1 MKLQHKVILR
11 PIIQIQEE
19 PFVTY
24 VRTLMFQ
31 MYRFK
36 DNKGLTPVHIEMT
49 EIAKRFYPWPQY
61 KVKEELDRLAK
72 CGEVDITERISNNG
86 NKIYFYKA
94 TKGGPVNI
102 EMIPI
107 RGQDLDDLTEKIM
120 EYLGRVTLLSTL
132 NDQLYFSGFL
142 NIMSIK
148 KEYIRPFFIVDDFC
162 GRIHTPVTSLPGI
175 YRKHILIDGQE
186 TISFDVATMQPLLL
200 GKILF
205 DQIGPNEFSSWIDR
219 GADVYIMLQ
228 KLAGLESRN
237 EGKDRF
243 FKMLYSKPN
252 DDLPLLFGNSRWITW
267 VNDYKTTVVPEN
279 PHNKEKP
286 HSNLAWLLQTE
297 EVRLMRQVWYR
308 LVDLKIPFLTVHDEI
323 IARKADAKQTEAI
336 MREVLSTAFVKF
348 RINSSEEI
356 QYAPQI
362 NIPTKLIENIVKHY
376 SSYTLPYNISDPGD
390 LESLVS
396 GFIFETDIDIDA
408 ITYRTAV
415 QHHQQPMDSNGKSE
429 REET

>member
-1 MKLQHKVILR
+1 MKLRHKVIIR

-49 EIAKRFYPWPQY
+49 EIAERFYPWPQY

-120 EYLGRVTLLSTL
+120 EYLGSVTLIGTM

-142 NIMSIK
+142 NIKSIK

-175 YRKHILIDGQE
+175 YRKHILIDGQG

-200 GKILF
+200 GKILK
-205 DQIGPNEFSSWIDR
+205 DQIGPNEFSCWIYH
-219 GADVYIMLQ
+219 GEDVYVMLQ
-228 KLAGLESRN
+228 EKAGLTSRN

-243 FKMLYSKPN
+243 FKILYSKPN
-252 DDLPLLFGNSRWITW
+252 DDLALLFGNARWITW
-267 VNDYKTTVVPEN
+267 VNDFKTIVVPEN
-279 PHNKEKP
+279 PHTNEKP
-286 HSNLAWLLQTE
+286 HSNLSWLLQTE
-297 EVRLMRQVWYR
+297 EVKLMRQVWSR
-308 LVDLKIPFLTVHDEI
+308 LVELNTPFLTVHDEI
-323 IARKADAKQTEAI
+323 IVKKTDARQAEYILHD
-336 MREVLSTAFVKF
+336 VLSKAFVKY

-356 QYAPQI
+356 LPPSNI
-362 NIPTKLIENIVKHY
+362 VIPTQLMEKIVKHY
-376 SSYTLPYNISDPGD
+376 NSYTLPYDINDPGD

-396 GFIFETDIDIDA
+396 GFVFEYDIEIDTD
-408 ITYRTAV
+408 TYRTAV
-415 QHHQQPMDSNGKSE
+415 QHHQQSE
-429 REET
+429 V